1 MNVSSKDV
9 IVSESPTR
17 ITRIVS
23 VILNGVV
30 LNKLAVQN
38 DNNVDA
44 MADTLMSNLS
54 DKLQRNILSTEIS
67 LVKFPCGRKLGGGL
81 ICPRLFKLF

>member
-67 LVKFPCGRKLGGGL
+67 LVKFSLRKEIGRRINL
-81 ICPRLFKLF
+81 PQAV